1 VSDVSEIGTRLA
13 EVRERIAVAAKQ
25 AGRDP
30 HDVQLVA
37 VSKTVE
43 PERIAAVVDAG
54 QRVLGEN
61 RAQELLEHAGSLRRD
76 DIEWHFIGRLQ
87 RNKVRSLAGIVTLWQ
102 SVDDHALVVELAKRV
117 PGARVLLQVNLA
129 DEPQKGGCEPDAV
142 PALAD
147 SARSA
152 GLRVEGLMAVP
163 PLAAD
168 PRPWF
173 AMLRAIGAKLQLPQL
188 SMGMSGDYEA
198 AIAEGATIV
207 RVGTSIFGPRPSPA
221 DMRR

>member
-1 VSDVSEIGTRLA
+1 VTEVATRIA
-13 EVRERIAVAAKQ
+13 AVQERIASAAKH

-37 VSKTVE
+37 VSKNVV
-43 PERIAAVVDAG
+43 PERIADALDAG
-54 QRVLGEN
+54 QRAFGEN
-61 RAQELLEHAGSLRRD
+61 RAQELLAHVDALRRD
-76 DIEWHFIGRLQ
+76 DIEWHFVGRLQ
-87 RNKVRSLAGIVTLWQ
+87 RNKVRSLAGAVTLWQ
-102 SVDDHALVVELAKRV
+102 SVDDDALIAELAKRA
-117 PGARVLLQVNLA
+117 PAARVLLQVNVG
-129 DEPQKGGCEPDAV
+129 DEPQKGGCDPDAV

-147 SARSA
+147 RARAA

-173 AMLRAIGAKLQLPQL
+173 ATLRALGAKLELPQL